1 MLVIDSRGLNMIDLD
16 TMKSESFG
24 EAKKSALEVLDEA
37 NNKIAKLVPI
47 GNWALQDDELLN
59 SFANWRKTFMRFFL
73 KQFTASK
80 ESTQGYLKNL
90 SIGQSNR
97 IFFAIY
103 VNEILFGHIGLSNIT
118 ESKAEL
124 DNIIRGV
131 SGGHKDLIYFSE
143 KTLLNWAFATLKVN
157 TIDAQVM
164 SKNFMALSLHE
175 RFGFKLKER
184 NFLKKVV
191 RESSISFEIC
201 EENIATEKLFL
212 DVVEVSR
219 AEFTK
224 ATQSSNS

>member
-1 MLVIDSRGLNMIDLD
+1 MIDLD

-103 VNEILFGHIGLSNIT
+103 VNEILF
-118 ESKAEL
+118 
-124 DNIIRGV
+124 
-131 SGGHKDLIYFSE
+131 
-143 KTLLNWAFATLKVN
+143 
-157 TIDAQVM
+157 
-164 SKNFMALSLHE
+164 
-175 RFGFKLKER
+175 
-184 NFLKKVV
+184 
-191 RESSISFEIC
+191 
-201 EENIATEKLFL
+201 
-212 DVVEVSR
+212 
-219 AEFTK
+219 
-224 ATQSSNS
+224 

>member
-1 MLVIDSRGLNMIDLD
+1 MIDLN

-24 EAKKSALEVLDEA
+24 EAKKSALDVLDEA

-73 KQFTASK
+73 TQFTTSK

-103 VNEILFGHIGLSNIT
+103 VNEILIGHIGLSNIT
-118 ESKAEL
+118 ESKAEI

-131 SGGHKDLIYFSE
+131 SGGHKDLMYFSE

-201 EENIATEKLFL
+201 EENIATEKFFL

-224 ATQSSNS
+224 ATQSSNG